1 MDATLTSKN
10 SIFGSFSIANNY
22 QPPIRLFP
30 GFIGGGSSFINDNDQ
45 GTLSDIHTFTAS
57 LINELRVGYLRNN
70 GTQPGSGQLGASFGK
85 ASGLALFPSPV
96 AGFPTINFNFSGG
109 ISGSQEFTTWG
120 GGNPNLNILAT
131 TQVADNLSWIRGSH
145 AMKFGVDIRRSRF
158 DTLKGDPF
166 FGSDIFGSIF
176 SSSSDAPGS
185 GLPLADFLMGYPTTI
200 QGAPMIAEGR
210 QFTTFFGGYAQ
221 DDWKVGPRLTL
232 NLGLRYELYT
242 QPIDRHNLGS
252 LFDVRTG
259 KFAVPGQNGF
269 SRAMVNGDHTDI
281 GPRLGFAFQLS
292 PKWVARGGYGI
303 FYSMRDQNQSVTQ
316 FSGNTPNIPTVSLPS
331 ISAAHTVSPPF
342 TLNTPIVALPATTDL
357 SGFTPAQPYG
367 LQIKT
372 QSLNNARMPMLSQY
386 NLDLQYQ
393 ATTTLLFE
401 ASYSGASGSNLASLF
416 INENQVPFSYALNG
430 TNTQVNRPFPYMGSN
445 ILTVFSTARS
455 NYNALNVK
463 AEKRLSFGLEF
474 LTNFSWQKNI
484 ESGGN
489 GPDAYTQNGGT
500 SIALDTYNLSRER
513 AVAPINIAKNFT
525 SSVSYELPFG
535 PGRRFLSGSGI
546 APKLIGGWV
555 VNGIVSLRTG
565 FPTDIRTNVLPP
577 VFNTFNVASCV
588 PGVSQTLPNAGVN
601 GFFNPAA
608 FTVPQVTKS
617 QSGAVI
623 QEFGNCSRR
632 VANGPGSKNLD
643 SSVFKN
649 FFFTES
655 GQLYLQFRTE
665 FFNTTNTP
673 TFLLPSASDPTLTCQ
688 GAPGAICNANNPN
701 FGKLSNGSAT
711 GRQIQ
716 FSLKL
721 YF

>member
-1 MDATLTSKN
+1 
-10 SIFGSFSIANNY
+10 
-22 QPPIRLFP
+22 
-30 GFIGGGSSFINDNDQ
+30 
-45 GTLSDIHTFTAS
+45 
-57 LINELRVGYLRNN
+57 
-70 GTQPGSGQLGASFGK
+70 
-85 ASGLALFPSPV
+85 
-96 AGFPTINFNFSGG
+96 
-109 ISGSQEFTTWG
+109 
-120 GGNPNLNILAT
+120 
-131 TQVADNLSWIRGSH
+131 
-145 AMKFGVDIRRSRF
+145 
-158 DTLKGDPF
+158 
-166 FGSDIFGSIF
+166 
-176 SSSSDAPGS
+176 
-185 GLPLADFLMGYPTTI
+185 
-200 QGAPMIAEGR
+200 
-210 QFTTFFGGYAQ
+210 
-221 DDWKVGPRLTL
+221 
-232 NLGLRYELYT
+232 
-242 QPIDRHNLGS
+242 
-252 LFDVRTG
+252 
-259 KFAVPGQNGF
+259 
-269 SRAMVNGDHTDI
+269 
-281 GPRLGFAFQLS
+281 
-292 PKWVARGGYGI
+292 
-303 FYSMRDQNQSVTQ
+303 
-316 FSGNTPNIPTVSLPS
+316 
-331 ISAAHTVSPPF
+331 
-342 TLNTPIVALPATTDL
+342 
-357 SGFTPAQPYG
+357 
-367 LQIKT
+367 
-372 QSLNNARMPMLSQY
+372 
-386 NLDLQYQ
+386 
-393 ATTTLLFE
+393 
-401 ASYSGASGSNLASLF
+401 LF

-455 NYNALNVK
+455 NYNALNLK

-535 PGRRFLSGSGI
+535 PGKRFLSGSGI

-608 FTVPQVTKS
+608 FTVPQVTRS

-632 VANGPGSKNLD
+632 VAYGPGSKNLD

-655 GQLYLQFRTE
+655 GQLYLQFRAE

-673 TFLLPSASDPTLTCQ
+673 TFFLPSASDPTLTCQ